1 MSRITKTTANHKGY
15 YSKQDVK
22 LAEWIN
28 HNTTPNARFLTSN
41 FSYQFVPMLTGR
53 PIYLGYSGWLLSQG
67 KTSQFIDRKK
77 NATEFLLTGNS
88 NKMCEEGISYVVW
101 NRRLVS
107 SYPRANKDN
116 VLTSSNIVYS
126 ENGSEVL
133 EILCK

>member
-1 MSRITKTTANHKGY
+1 
-15 YSKQDVK
+15 
-22 LAEWIN
+22 
-28 HNTTPNARFLTSN
+28 
-41 FSYQFVPMLTGR
+41 MLTGR